1 MMERC
6 TGKRSSTKF
15 VYWVSPSKLL
25 QFMVHDGQV
34 CSVKMRPTSG
44 SHIHCFSGILCYI
57 CVFRTSRF
65 FRRSLRSIYFM
76 PLNTVLSA
84 LNVYS
89 LIQLPVLS
97 LRSDVVVSWY
107 RVIKGHKGEAILVW
121 VNFRL
126 DLRVRDFKLLML
138 NFCCALGQTSSGV
151 AYYPVLTATTSLTPH
166 GVRGNK
172 SADILRTPPIIS
184 EITALVCMTSRD
196 LEYPCRS
203 CILLNITYKCGS
215 RAVFVLFNL
224 KNSLEYGFPTGHQ

>member
-1 MMERC
+1 ML
-6 TGKRSSTKF
+6 
-15 VYWVSPSKLL
+15 Y
-25 QFMVHDGQV
+25 
-34 CSVKMRPTSG
+34 
-44 SHIHCFSGILCYI
+44 
-57 CVFRTSRF
+57 
-65 FRRSLRSIYFM
+65 LRISY
-76 PLNTVLSA
+76 V
-84 LNVYS
+84 
-89 LIQLPVLS
+89 PVLS
-97 LRSDVVVSWY
+97 TLIAKHLFHAFEYSSICVERVFADTASGALSLRYDVVVSWY